1 MKKQKLL
8 IPLLA
13 VLVLLFFLNITG
25 LGARARDK
33 VLQLIAPTAS
43 REWNFINDSR
53 RFGNNLF
60 NFQKIAKQN
69 ETLREQLL
77 NAEQEL
83 IKTRLENEDL
93 KRLTRS
99 EKYAENKG
107 LSLIPAR
114 VFAKTPGDNFLAFII
129 DKGRAEGVSENQ
141 IVMTETGV
149 LAGKIIKV
157 GEHYSVFRFITDE
170 ASRFTAAISGETSAI
185 GEARGR
191 LGVSLN
197 LEFVPRDAGLEP
209 GDLIVTAGL
218 EDGVPEG
225 LLLGRVVEVFSDE
238 VSPLSRA
245 LLQPA
250 ANLNNLRVVSVIKT
264 ASFQ

>member
-1 MKKQKLL
+1 MKKQRLL
-8 IPLLA
+8 TTVFA
-13 VLVLLFFLNITG
+13 VIVLLFFLNITS

-33 VLQLIAPTAS
+33 VLQAIAPVAS

-53 RFGNNLF
+53 RYGNNLF
-60 NFQKIAKQN
+60 SFQKIAKQN

-77 NAEQEL
+77 NIEQEL
-83 IKTRLENEDL
+83 IKARLENEDL
-93 KRLTRS
+93 RRLTRA

-107 LSLIPAR
+107 FSAIPAR
-114 VFAKTPGDNFLAFII
+114 VFAKAPGDNFLAFII
-129 DKGRAEGVSENQ
+129 DQGRAEGVSENQ

-149 LAGKIIKV
+149 LAGKITKV

-170 ASRFTAAISGETSAI
+170 ASRFTAAISGKTRAI

-197 LEFVPRDAGLEP
+197 LELVPRNAGLKL

-225 LLLGRVVEVFSDE
+225 LLLGRVVEVLSDE

-250 ANLNNLRVVSVIKT
+250 ANLNDLRVVSIIKT
-264 ASFQ
+264 VSF